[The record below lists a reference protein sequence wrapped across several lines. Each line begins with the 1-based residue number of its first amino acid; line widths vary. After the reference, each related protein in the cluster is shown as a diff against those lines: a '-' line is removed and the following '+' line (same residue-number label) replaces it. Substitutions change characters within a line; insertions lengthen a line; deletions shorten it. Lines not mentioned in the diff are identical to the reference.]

1 MSARIFNVLL
11 GTWLFLSAFAWP
23 HTAAQGVVTMAA
35 GALTVVT
42 ALVSIYYARVRY
54 LTALLAVLLFV
65 ASLVAGRMGQTFW
78 HNAVCAI
85 AIFIAALFD
94 RGTVGLHT
102 RDRHDEMQH
111 GEELPDPLRRPIGPE
126 PRSPASRA

>member
-23 HTAAQGVVTMAA
+23 HMPATKVATMVG

-42 ALVSIYYARVRY
+42 ALFSIYHPRVRY
-54 LTALLAVLLFV
+54 LTAVFAVLLFV
-65 ASLVAGRMGQTFW
+65 GTLATLSARNQTFW

-85 AIFIAALFD
+85 AIFIAAMFD
-94 RGTVGLHT
+94 RGTVGARSR
-102 RDRHDEMQH
+102 RDERDELSDQ
-111 GEELPDPLRRPIGPE
+111 LRRPIGPA

>member
-11 GTWLFLSAFAWP
+11 GTWLFLSAFAWA
-23 HTAAQGVVTMAA
+23 HTPAQGLITLAG
-35 GALTVVT
+35 GALTLLT
-42 ALVSIYYARVRY
+42 ALVSIYYPRVRY

-65 ASLVAGRMGQTFW
+65 ASLATAGMSQTFW

-85 AIFIAALFD
+85 AIFIAAMFD
-94 RGTVGLHT
+94 RGTVGLRV
-102 RDRHDEMQH
+102 RDHHDELRYEPE
-111 GEELPDPLRRPIGPE
+111 GPDPLRRPIGPE